1 MFLFLC
7 LAALVITPVLIVF
20 FKASGLVNGIFVNM
34 TVSGLMPASV
44 LAQTQAVTANWT
56 LLDQMVFF
64 LIIGICFTA
73 LVLASFL
80 NSSPLNFAYGFVM
93 LIILTF
99 VSFYVSNVAYSIVS
113 ESRAHLSI
121 RQVPAHALDR
131 RAVAGIRRIVHR
143 SLSRG
148 DSIAF
153 LPRRPTLP
161 PLVMVNEPPIISI
174 PRALRARPTCRAG
187 ISERDLLFR
196 QLSCRS
202 QWGVATHFHKLRW
215 NDRDRIHA
223 ASCPACE
230 HNGGKLSDCQRHLR
244 RYSRSAVD

>member
-1 MFLFLC
+1 MRGWVGEMFLFLC

-73 LVLASFL
+73 LVLAAFL

-113 ESRAHLSI
+113 NPALISASVKFPHMLSI
-121 RQVPAHALDR
+121 DAQLPEYVALFTGLYLVVILLR
-131 RAVAGIRRIVHR
+131 FYRVGP
-143 SLSRG
+143 LSPLG
-148 DSIAF
+148 DG
-153 LPRRPTLP
+153 
-161 PLVMVNEPPIISI
+161 E
-174 PRALRARPTCRAG
+174 
-187 ISERDLLFR
+187 
-196 QLSCRS
+196 
-202 QWGVATHFHKLRW
+202 
-215 NDRDRIHA
+215 
-223 ASCPACE
+223 
-230 HNGGKLSDCQRHLR
+230 
-244 RYSRSAVD
+244 